1 MGYSRFCVIKTA
13 DSLEIEGEYMR
24 AIGRGIGRFFAWLG
38 VTILGLVIILVLI
51 VTMIV
56 HGPSAQAKNLFVTT
70 MLETGQA
77 KWAVGLF
84 LSKEEI
90 EEIVNMNAMATIEE
104 NSNSELIN
112 VNEELDMSKITV
124 ER

>member
-1 MGYSRFCVIKTA
+1 
-13 DSLEIEGEYMR
+13 MR

-38 VTILGLVIILVLI
+38 VTILGLVLILVLI

-90 EEIVNMNAMATIEE
+90 EGVGFQYCPYEEMVARYPVDTLKDGWNVMPDGEEIYYI
-104 NSNSELIN
+104 SNPALG
-112 VNEELDMSKITV
+112 LWAYP
-124 ER
+124 ERFKD